1 MNRCETCRWW
11 ERDPWGIDAEWGECQ
26 KGRSVNGERVM
37 GDSLAM
43 AMDGEG
49 WEAWLQT
56 WPGFSCVQWEA
67 KHDIIIQ
74 SWPMPSPHEE
84 LRRYFDQEQD
94 KTITYRPKGWMDMR
108 ALSIQIID
116 DRRFELMEE
125 HGMTSDAALAQAFI
139 EQAERLLGEEE

>member
-43 AMDGEG
+43 AMDSEG

-94 KTITYRPKGWMDMR
+94 KTITYRPKGWMEMMDERLR
-108 ALSIQIID
+108 AVID
-116 DRRFELMEE
+116 DLTQDDE
-125 HGMTSDAALAQAFI
+125 
-139 EQAERLLGEEE
+139 